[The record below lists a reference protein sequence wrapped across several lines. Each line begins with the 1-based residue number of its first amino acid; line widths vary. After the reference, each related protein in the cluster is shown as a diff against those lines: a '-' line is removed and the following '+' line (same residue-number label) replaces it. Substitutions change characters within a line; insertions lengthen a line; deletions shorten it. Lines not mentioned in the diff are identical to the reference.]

1 MKDDSFDCTLIAHLR
16 IFLLFYRLLYC
27 LILPENR
34 LFFGIWKV
42 VEIEKVLAHIDAI
55 LSAAMEDWNKT
66 TNHAALRCPPM
77 IFPLPKGQESNI
89 AEFAVILKMD
99 NDGDT
104 VVYSP
109 IPLPHLEN
117 Q

>member
-1 MKDDSFDCTLIAHLR
+1 
-16 IFLLFYRLLYC
+16 
-27 LILPENR
+27 
-34 LFFGIWKV
+34 
-42 VEIEKVLAHIDAI
+42 
-55 LSAAMEDWNKT
+55 MEDWNKT

-77 IFPLPKGQESNI
+77 IFPLPKGQESNV
-89 AEFAVILKMD
+89 ADFAVILKMD

-117 Q
+117 NKEAQR

>member
-1 MKDDSFDCTLIAHLR
+1 MYQVYVLWHTHELKDDYGSHDEIKMIG
-16 IFLLFYRLLYC
+16 IFSTKEKAQRA
-27 LILPENR
+27 
-34 LFFGIWKV
+34 
-42 VEIEKVLAHIDAI
+42 IEQLKDLAD
-55 LSAAMEDWNKT
+55 
-66 TNHAALRCPPM
+66 
-77 IFPLPKGQESNI
+77 
-89 AEFAVILKMD
+89 FAVILKMD